1 MRSGGRIFCIACF
14 WESFRFD
21 AHIIMRLLG
30 HLLLTSLL
38 GVSLLVCEA
47 AAATR
52 LKDLVTVEGVRDNQ
66 LLGYGLVVGLAGTG
80 DRQQTVFSAQSLT
93 NVLQRMGVTVSPSAI
108 TVKNTAAVMVTA
120 TLPPFAQTGTK
131 IDVTVSSIGDA
142 ANLQGGLLIM
152 TPLKSG
158 DGQVYAVAQGAL
170 LTGGFAAGGA
180 GTTKVVNHPTV
191 GRIPEG
197 ALVEKSAPSA
207 EPRNEVKLQLKRL
220 DFGTASLIA
229 DAINKKY
236 SDLLLPPARADNGA
250 LVTVT
255 VPRSYVNRPVE
266 FIAEL
271 EDVAVNPQHSSRI
284 VVNERT
290 GTIVM
295 GKDVHVAAVAIMH
308 GNLTVEVQTT
318 FTVSQPAPLSQGTTE
333 VVPQTQVAAAE
344 DKAKNLL
351 LKEGA
356 TVEDLVRG
364 LSSIGSTPRDI
375 IAILQDL
382 RAAGALDADLEVI

>member
-1 MRSGGRIFCIACF
+1 MN
-14 WESFRFD
+14 
-21 AHIIMRLLG
+21 LLSK
-30 HLLLTSLL
+30 LLL
-38 GVSLLVCEA
+38 GVLLA
-47 AAATR
+47 APLFPAAR
-52 LKDLVTVEGVRDNQ
+52 LMDLATVEGVRENQ

-80 DRQQTVFSAQSLT
+80 DRQQTVFSTQSLT
-93 NVLQRMGVTVSPSAI
+93 NVLQRMGVTVTPSAI
-108 TVKNTAAVMVTA
+108 TVKNTAAVMVTG
-120 TLPPFAQTGTK
+120 TLPPFAQPGMK

-142 ANLQGGLLIM
+142 PNLQGGLLIM
-152 TPLKSG
+152 TPLKG
-158 DGQVYAVAQGAL
+158 ADGQVYAVAQGPV

-180 GTTKVVNHPTV
+180 GTVKVVNHPTV

-197 ALVEKSAPSA
+197 ALVEKLSPTT
-207 EPRNEVKLQLKRL
+207 EPKSEVKLQLKRM

-229 DAINKKY
+229 EAINKKY
-236 SDLLLPPARADNGA
+236 STLLAPPAHAENGA
-250 LVTVT
+250 VVTIA
-255 VPRSYVNRPVE
+255 VPPAYVNRPVE

-271 EDVAVNPQHSSRI
+271 EEISVEPKHPSRI

-295 GKDVHVAAVAIMH
+295 GKEVHVAAVAIMH

-318 FTVSQPAPLSQGTTE
+318 FSVSQPAPLSKGTTE
-333 VVPQTQVAAAE
+333 VVPETQVAANE
-344 DKAKNLL
+344 DKAKNLI
-351 LKEGA
+351 LKDGA

-364 LSSIGSTPRDI
+364 LNTIGSTPRDI

>member
-1 MRSGGRIFCIACF
+1 MT
-14 WESFRFD
+14 
-21 AHIIMRLLG
+21 RLR
-30 HLLLTSLL
+30 HLLLGLIL
-38 GVSLLVCEA
+38 FLPA
-47 AAATR
+47 PAATR
-52 LKDLVTVEGVRDNQ
+52 LKDLASVEGVRDNQ

-93 NVLQRMGVTVSPSAI
+93 NVLQRMGVTVSPTAI
-108 TVKNTAAVMVTA
+108 TVKNTAAVMVTG
-120 TLPPFAQTGTK
+120 TLPPFAQPGMK
-131 IDVTVSSIGDA
+131 IDVTVAAIGDA
-142 ANLQGGLLIM
+142 PNLQGGLLIM
-152 TPLKSG
+152 TPLKAA
-158 DGQVYAVAQGAL
+158 DGQVYAVAQGPV

-197 ALVEKSAPSA
+197 ALVEHLAPSS
-207 EPRNEVKLQLKRL
+207 EPTQEVKLQLKRM
-220 DFGTASLIA
+220 DFGTASLVA
-229 DAINKKY
+229 AAINKKY
-236 SDLLLPPARADNGA
+236 SDVLVPPARAENGS
-250 LVTVT
+250 LVTVA
-255 VPRSYVNRPVE
+255 VPRTYSTHPVE

-271 EDVAVNPQHSSRI
+271 EQIAVNPERSSRI

-295 GKDVHVAAVAIMH
+295 GKDVHVAPVAIMH

-318 FTVSQPAPLSQGTTE
+318 YDVSQPAPLSQGTTE
-333 VVPQTQVAAAE
+333 VVPQTQVKATE
-344 DKAKNLL
+344 EKAKNLL

-364 LSSIGSTPRDI
+364 LNAIGSTPRDI

>member
-1 MRSGGRIFCIACF
+1 MTRFFCFLFSLI
-14 WESFRFD
+14 
-21 AHIIMRLLG
+21 LL
-30 HLLLTSLL
+30 SP
-38 GVSLLVCEA
+38 A
-47 AAATR
+47 PAATR
-52 LKDLVTVEGVRDNQ
+52 LKDLASVEGVRDNQ

-80 DRQQTVFSAQSLT
+80 DRQQTVFSAQSLA
-93 NVLQRMGVTVSPSAI
+93 NVLQRMGVNVSPTAI
-108 TVKNTAAVMVTA
+108 TVKNTAAVLVTG
-120 TLPPFAQTGTK
+120 TLPPFAQPGMK
-131 IDVTVSSIGDA
+131 VDVTVSSIGDA

-152 TPLKSG
+152 TPLKG
-158 DGQVYAVAQGAL
+158 ADGQVYAVAQGAV
-170 LTGGFAAGGA
+170 LTGGFSAGGN

-191 GRIPEG
+191 GRVPEG
-197 ALVEKSAPSA
+197 ALVEKLAPSFQ
-207 EPRNEVKLQLKRL
+207 PKSEVKLQLKNI

-229 DAINKKY
+229 EAINKKY
-236 SDLLLPPARADNGA
+236 SDLLLPPAHAQNGA
-250 LVTVT
+250 VVSVT
-255 VPRSYVNRPVE
+255 VPHAYTSRPVE

-271 EDVAVNPQHSSRI
+271 EQITVDPQRASRI

-295 GKDVHVAAVAIMH
+295 GKDVHVAPVAIMH

-318 FTVSQPAPLSQGTTE
+318 YDVSQPAPFSDGKTA
-333 VVPQTQVAAAE
+333 VIPQTQVKAAE
-344 DKAKNLL
+344 DKAKNLI

-364 LSSIGSTPRDI
+364 LNSIGSTPRDI

>member
-1 MRSGGRIFCIACF
+1 MKTFS
-14 WESFRFD
+14 
-21 AHIIMRLLG
+21 
-30 HLLLTSLL
+30 HLLLLSLL
-38 GVSLLVCEA
+38 LLTPKSVPA
-47 AAATR
+47 LTR
-52 LKDLVTVEGVRDNQ
+52 LKDLASIEGVRDNQ

-80 DRQQTVFSAQSLT
+80 DKQQTVFSAQSLT
-93 NVLQRMGVTVSPSAI
+93 NLLQRMGVTVSPTAI
-108 TVKNTAAVMVTA
+108 TVKNTAAVLVTA
-120 TLPPFAQTGTK
+120 TLPPFAQPGMK

-142 ANLQGGLLIM
+142 ANLQGGLLVM
-152 TPLKSG
+152 SPLRAA
-158 DGQVYAVAQGAL
+158 DGQVYAVAQGPL

-197 ALVEKSAPSA
+197 GLVERTAPSS
-207 EPRNEVKLQLKRL
+207 EPKSEIKLQLKRM
-220 DFGTASLIA
+220 DFGTANLIV

-236 SDLLLPPARADNGA
+236 SMLLVPPARADNGS

-255 VPRSYVNRPVE
+255 VPRSFQARPVQ
-266 FIAEL
+266 FISEL
-271 EDVAVNPQHSSRI
+271 EDISVEPQRSSRI

-295 GKDVHVAAVAIMH
+295 GKEVHIAPVAIMH

-318 FTVSQPAPLSQGTTE
+318 FNVSQPEPLSKGETTVTPQTE
-333 VVPQTQVAAAE
+333 VAAKE
-344 DKAKNLL
+344 EKAKNVI

-364 LSSIGSTPRDI
+364 LTAIGSTPRDI

-382 RAAGALDADLEVI
+382 RAAGSLDADLEVI

>member
-1 MRSGGRIFCIACF
+1 MH
-14 WESFRFD
+14 RFL
-21 AHIIMRLLG
+21 RWLLA
-30 HLLLTSLL
+30 SLVFVVGL
-38 GVSLLVCEA
+38 HTPVI
-47 AAATR
+47 AATR
-52 LKDLVTVEGVRDNQ
+52 LKELASIEGVRDNQ

-80 DRQQTVFSAQSLT
+80 DKQQTIFTTQSLA
-93 NVLQRMGVTVSPSAI
+93 NILQRMGVTVSPTAI
-108 TVKNTAAVMVTA
+108 TVKNTAAVLVTG
-120 TLPPFAQTGTK
+120 TLPAFAQPGMK
-131 IDVTVSSIGDA
+131 VDVTVSSIGDA

-152 TPLKSG
+152 TPLKG
-158 DGQVYAVAQGAL
+158 PDGQVYAVAQGPL
-170 LTGGFAAGGA
+170 LTGGFSAGRS

-191 GRIPEG
+191 GRVPEG
-197 ALVEKSAPSA
+197 GLVERLAPSF
-207 EPRNEVKLQLKRL
+207 EPRSEVKLQLKTA

-229 DAINKKY
+229 EAINKKY
-236 SDLLLPPARADNGA
+236 AMLLMPPAAAQNSTV
-250 LVTVT
+250 VTVR
-255 VPRSYVNRPVE
+255 VPQSYIARPVE

-271 EDVAVNPQHSSRI
+271 EQVTVDPQRASRI

-295 GKDVHVAAVAIMH
+295 GKDVHVAPVAIMH

-318 FTVSQPAPLSQGTTE
+318 YNVSQPAPLSNGQTT
-333 VVPQTQVAAAE
+333 VTPQTDVKAAE
-344 DKAKNLL
+344 EKAKNLI

-364 LSSIGSTPRDI
+364 LNSIGSTPRDI